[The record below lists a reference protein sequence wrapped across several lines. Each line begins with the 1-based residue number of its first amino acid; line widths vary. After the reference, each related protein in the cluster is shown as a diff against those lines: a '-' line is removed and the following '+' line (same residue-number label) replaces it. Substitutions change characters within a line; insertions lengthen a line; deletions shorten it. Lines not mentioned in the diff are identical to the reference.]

1 MFLNWRASNGLLPEY
16 NQLVNGSV
24 MKSYMKKVN
33 KVEVKLSMMAT
44 IDLLIIIV
52 IKVHS
57 INLNKSSFLLE
68 ERSLINNGD
77 QFGRTPLVR
86 IFE

>member
-1 MFLNWRASNGLLPEY
+1 
-16 NQLVNGSV
+16 
-24 MKSYMKKVN
+24 MKSYIKKVN

-52 IKVHS
+52 IKVNS

-86 IFE
+86 FFE

>member
-1 MFLNWRASNGLLPEY
+1 MGYYLSTT
-16 NQLVNGSV
+16 SV
-24 MKSYMKKVN
+24 MKSYIKKVN

-86 IFE
+86 SFE

>member
-1 MFLNWRASNGLLPEY
+1 
-16 NQLVNGSV
+16 
-24 MKSYMKKVN
+24 MKSYIKKVN

-86 IFE
+86 SFE

>member
-1 MFLNWRASNGLLPEY
+1 
-16 NQLVNGSV
+16 
-24 MKSYMKKVN
+24 MKSYIKKVN

-52 IKVHS
+52 IKVNS

-86 IFE
+86 SFE